1 MADRRVKDRAKEIT
15 RGQSGDEITTLS
27 TGIRVKL
34 HPVSSALIEDLKAVI
49 PYPEVPVVHI
59 EDKDRDEEN
68 PNDPI
73 YLQKVEETNRLRGD
87 AALAGLL
94 EFGVELID
102 GLPEDDGWLKKL
114 NRLVK
119 KRQLDL
125 TGFDLTDEF
134 DLEFLYKRYV
144 AVAGD
149 DLRMIAPLY
158 GLRPLEVARARAT
171 FLGNET
177 RDSDRGI
184 PTQGDDTDRD
194 SNV

>member
-1 MADRRVKDRAKEIT
+1 MNSQIKDRAKELT
-15 RGQSGDEITTLS
+15 SRQGDEIVILS
-27 TGIRVKL
+27 TGIRVRL

-49 PYPEVPVVHI
+49 PYPEVPMVHI

-102 GLPEDDGWLKKL
+102 GLPEDDKWLKKL
-114 NRLVK
+114 NRLAK

-125 TGFDLTDEF
+125 TGFDLKDEF

-149 DLRMIAPLY
+149 DLRMIAPLH
-158 GLRPLEVARARAT
+158 GLRPMEVARARAT
-171 FLGNET
+171 FLGNEVRGT
-177 RDSDRGI
+177 DRELPI
-184 PTQGDDTDRD
+184 EGDDPDRD
-194 SNV
+194 TDE

>member
-1 MADRRVKDRAKEIT
+1 MTTSELKDRAKEL
-15 RGQSGDEITTLS
+15 RGQSDEITVLS
-27 TGIRVKL
+27 TGVRVKL

-68 PNDPI
+68 PNDPT
-73 YLQKVEETNRLRGD
+73 YLAQVEETNRKRGD

-102 GLPEDDGWLKKL
+102 GLPEDDTWIKKL
-114 NRLVK
+114 NRLAK

-125 TGFDLTDEF
+125 SGFDLNDEF
-134 DLEFLYKRYV
+134 DKEFLYKRYV

-149 DLRMIAPLY
+149 DLRMIAPLH
-158 GLRPLEVARARAT
+158 GLNPLGVARARAT
-171 FLGNET
+171 FLGNEI
-177 RDSDRGI
+177 RDADRGL
-184 PTQGDDTDRD
+184 PAERDDTDGD
-194 SNV
+194 TNV